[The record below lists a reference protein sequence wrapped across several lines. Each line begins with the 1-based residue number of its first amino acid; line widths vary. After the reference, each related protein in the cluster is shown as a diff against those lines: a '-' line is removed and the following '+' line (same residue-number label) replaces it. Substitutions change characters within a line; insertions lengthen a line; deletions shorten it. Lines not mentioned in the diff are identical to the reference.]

1 MRLTHLGHAC
11 LLVET
16 AGTRLLVDPGM
27 WSPRAFDQRDLD
39 AVLVTH
45 QHPDHVDQERL
56 PELLRANPAAELLT
70 DPATARLLRE
80 KGIDAEAVEEGDEV
94 TIAGARVAAHGRDH
108 ALIHEDIARIPNT
121 GMGIS
126 APGEPTLFHPGDAL
140 DADPG
145 EVDVLAFPVN
155 APWMRSRE
163 MTAFLRR
170 FNAPYAVPIHDA
182 LLSDRGRGLYLTQAG
197 NLGGADTEIRDL
209 ANGEPQEFRA
219 RH

>member
-1 MRLTHLGHAC
+1 M
-11 LLVET
+11 
-16 AGTRLLVDPGM
+16 
-27 WSPRAFDQRDLD
+27 
-39 AVLVTH
+39 
-45 QHPDHVDQERL
+45 
-56 PELLRANPAAELLT
+56 
-70 DPATARLLRE
+70 
-80 KGIDAEAVEEGDEV
+80 

-182 LLSDRGRGLYLTQAG
+182 LLSDRGRPLPDAG
-197 NLGGADTEIRDL
+197 EQPRGSGHRDRDL